1 MAKVTVSPFVLEYLM
16 YLFYSCFQSEVTAD
30 ASHSH
35 STNTPT

>member
-1 MAKVTVSPFVLEYLM
+1 MPKITVSPFVLEYLM
-16 YLFYSCFQSEVTAD
+16 YLNYSRFQSEVAAN